1 MKTGELIGI
10 MAKDQGISLRQLAIN
25 AGIPYNTLYAI
36 VKRKSTRIE
45 PDTLQAI
52 ADALGVT
59 LAELTNLQIQYDSSG
74 KIVSASGYAEDL
86 KQFLGMDE
94 SKDEEKELVTYFQ
107 MLNNDGQQKAV
118 ERVKELTEIPRYQKE
133 KTPADGD

>member
-1 MKTGELIGI
+1 MKIGI